1 MSDKI
6 KISCYFSPR
15 DDSSIFQKRRKGCSL
30 VYFPQQQNFQVWGW
44 QNKELLAV
52 GKGFFSF
59 ASNHRAWMERSG
71 VSEMVKALK
80 KTDVCMQKEHKGDW
94 NSLKE

>member
-6 KISCYFSPR
+6 KTSCYFSR
-15 DDSSIFQKRRKGCSL
+15 RNDSSIFRKPGEGCSL
-30 VYFPQQQNFQVWGW
+30 FHFLQQQNFQAWDW

-52 GKGFFSF
+52 GKGFFF
-59 ASNHRAWMERSG
+59 ASNHCAWMERSG

-80 KTDVCMQKEHKGDW
+80 KTDVCMQREHKGDW